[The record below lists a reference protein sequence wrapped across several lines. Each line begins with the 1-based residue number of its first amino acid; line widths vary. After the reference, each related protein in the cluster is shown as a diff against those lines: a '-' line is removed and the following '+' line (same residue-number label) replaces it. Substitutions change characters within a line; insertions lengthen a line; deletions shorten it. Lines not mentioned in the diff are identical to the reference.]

1 MSAPASVDRD
11 VVLKLDRLRKEFVE
25 GRDGRGDRR
34 LEVLDDLS
42 FEVRQGEF
50 LSVIGPSG
58 CGKTTLLQILGGL
71 DEPSAGSV
79 RGSRESMA
87 FVFQRP
93 LLLPWRNV
101 LGNALF
107 SMECQGRCAA
117 DARGEAEEMLR
128 KVGLGQFL
136 DYLPHQLS
144 EGMKQRVNLARALLV
159 KPRILLMDEP
169 FASLD
174 VDTRASM
181 HHELLKLWREQE
193 LTVVFV
199 SHNLEEVVFLSDRVV
214 FLSDKPSR
222 IRQVVEIDLP
232 RPRGVGADA
241 KVALVRLSD
250 SFVEFMQSR

>member
-1 MSAPASVDRD
+1 MSALSSENRE
-11 VVLKLDRLRKEFVE
+11 VVLKLEGLCKEFGDGPQ
-25 GRDGRGDRR
+25 GRA
-34 LEVLDDLS
+34 LEVLDDLNLD
-42 FEVRQGEF
+42 VRQGEF
-50 LSVIGPSG
+50 LSIIGPSG
-58 CGKTTLLQILGGL
+58 CGKTTLLQILDGL
-71 DEPSAGSV
+71 EEPSGGRV
-79 RGSRESMA
+79 KGGHESMA

-93 LLLPWRNV
+93 LLLPWRSV

-107 SMECQGRCAA
+107 SMECQGRSAA
-117 DARGEAEEMLR
+117 DARGDAEEMLER
-128 KVGLGQFL
+128 VGLGEFL

-174 VDTRASM
+174 VDTRATM
-181 HHELLKLWREQE
+181 HRELLDLWREQE

-199 SHNLEEVVFLSDRVV
+199 THNLEEVVFLSDRVV

-222 IRQVVEIDLP
+222 IHQVVEIDLP

-241 KVALVRLSD
+241 KVDLVRLTEA
-250 SFVEFMQSR
+250 FVEFMQSR